1 MKLKGSKPFTIL
13 KIMFLNLITFHQL
26 TSRPHGW
33 FKNQDYRITLESG
46 HLSPVNIMGS
56 WLVKDCRITPTNK
69 HVTLVISCILPSCHD
84 TPPLLVQP
92 GKSTRW
98 QALINLDGQTDSS
111 TCHCHHPPWVIPVQ
125 HYSLNFAQSTA
136 RSARWGCSSRPAPT
150 YRSACCVRSVWH
162 ISKFWSSCR
171 SPHKIPVLW
180 WASCFTPNELT
191 SHLKKESFWYFF
203 LVIFCWQEL
212 NHLHSPSS
220 NSNPVFPLCTE
231 NTTIV
236 FRQKRKY
243 NNRESSEDNW
253 S

>member
-1 MKLKGSKPFTIL
+1 MAGSRI
-13 KIMFLNLITFHQL
+13 
-26 TSRPHGW
+26 
-33 FKNQDYRITLESG
+33 YRITLESG

-56 WLVKDCRITPTNK
+56 WSVRDCRITPTNK

-111 TCHCHHPPWVIPVQ
+111 TCHCHRPPWVKSVQ

-150 YRSACCVRSVWH
+150 WSACCVRSAWH

-191 SHLKKESFWYFF
+191 SHLKKRVILIF
-203 LVIFCWQEL
+203 LPRHFLLTRTQPFAFPFQQQQPSISS
-212 NHLHSPSS
+212 LHW
-220 NSNPVFPLCTE
+220 
-231 NTTIV
+231 
-236 FRQKRKY
+236 KY